1 MWCSVLNPVMPVPT
15 YHQDDGPSS
24 HTHSPG
30 RKSLLLR
37 NIKTPSFP
45 ALNMA
50 ATGFQ
55 NETATGLLGNPTL
68 QLPYVGDGNLA
79 SGEMPPYSDPFTDS
93 AYLEWASS
101 LMNGEAAD
109 AWDGMT
115 LWPANTR
122 NQRQSNSDTIMPDY
136 VPPRRP
142 DAMHMSGPSLEDES
156 TSLKVPTNTPT
167 GGSTDGGNNTHF
179 QMPQHAALP
188 SDFASSLTRSLLN
201 QPFPLPAP
209 HHSSALSLTEPKLTK
224 DSQQEVLGQVNAV
237 LMQSIARG
245 DKVSQQPIFS
255 GDTTATSTAPVSAP
269 SNSSCSEIGSIMASF
284 GCGHSGSL
292 RTPGSC
298 GQRESSAASSGG
310 ESSGSINAV
319 TKRMRNFTPA
329 SVRAI
334 DEEDEPR
341 RVSPH
346 LRTAGYDVVDI
357 LGDVTVG
364 Q

>member
-1 MWCSVLNPVMPVPT
+1 
-15 YHQDDGPSS
+15 
-24 HTHSPG
+24 
-30 RKSLLLR
+30 
-37 NIKTPSFP
+37 
-45 ALNMA
+45 MA

-55 NETATGLLGNPTL
+55 NETAAGLLSHPTL
-68 QLPYVGDGNLA
+68 QLPYLSDGNLA
-79 SGEMPPYSDPFTDS
+79 SGETPSYSDPFTDS
-93 AYLEWASS
+93 AYLEWAGS
-101 LMNGEAAD
+101 LMNGD
-109 AWDGMT
+109 AVDGWDGMT

-136 VPPRRP
+136 VPPRKP

-167 GGSTDGGNNTHF
+167 GGSTDGGNNNHI

-201 QPFPLPAP
+201 QPFPMPTH
-209 HHSSALSLTEPKLTK
+209 HHSSTFSLTELKPTK
-224 DSQQEVLGQVNAV
+224 DSQHGVLGQVNAA
-237 LMQSIARG
+237 LMQSIVRG
-245 DKVSQQPIFS
+245 ESIGASKVSQQPMFG
-255 GDTTATSTAPVSAP
+255 GDTTVTSTAPVSAP
-269 SNSSCSEIGSIMASF
+269 SNSSGSEIGSIMASF

-292 RTPGSC
+292 RTPGGC

-310 ESSGSINAV
+310 KSSGSINAV
-319 TKRMRNFTPA
+319 TKRTRIFTPA

-357 LGDVTVG
+357 LGDVAVG